1 MVGKEREREQIGAH
15 TYTQTHRR
23 RKKRGIEKA
32 RERKDED
39 VGSDAL
45 TQPLEGRAMER
56 WRGFRRGY
64 FKPATGSS
72 GLLLL
77 CVCW

>member
-1 MVGKEREREQIGAH
+1 MHAHMH
-15 TYTQTHRR
+15 TYTNIHAHTQNERE
-23 RKKRGIEKA
+23 KRGTEKA

-45 TQPLEGRAMER
+45 TQPLEGREIER
-56 WRGFRRGY
+56 WRGVRGGY